1 MSFQKNAVNGRNGF
15 EVSYKK
21 DQPEEQLG
29 EWFGNGELI
38 DDLIGQK
45 DNCFRK
51 KKGHKRK

>member
-15 EVSYKK
+15 EVSYQK

-38 DDLIGQK
+38 DDLIVQK